1 MRIHRDNDQ
10 AAGPLFA
17 PVPRQ
22 VRIRTRTPHPLRML
36 QALGASLRRGVQ
48 WLAWRRHVAALQRL
62 DDATLKDIGVLRM
75 NIESYVAE
83 HHAIAR
89 SPRCQAHEDP
99 WVCDGSMDP
108 QGRPVLRETDIY
120 R

>member
-1 MRIHRDNDQ
+1 
-10 AAGPLFA
+10 
-17 PVPRQ
+17 
-22 VRIRTRTPHPLRML
+22 ML
-36 QALGASLRRGVQ
+36 HALGDWLWRGVQ
-48 WLAWRRHVAALQRL
+48 WLSWRRHVSAPQRL
-62 DDATLKDIGVLRM
+62 DDATLKDIGVLRL

-89 SPRCQAHEDP
+89 SSRCRTREDP

-108 QGRPVLRETDIY
+108 QGRPVLRETDLY

>member
-10 AAGPLFA
+10 AAAGPLCA

-36 QALGASLRRGVQ
+36 HALGDWLWRGVQ
-48 WLAWRRHVAALQRL
+48 WLSWRRHVAALQRL
-62 DDATLKDIGVLRM
+62 DDATLKDIGVLRL
-75 NIESYVAE
+75 NIESCVAE

-89 SPRCQAHEDP
+89 SSRCQRA
-99 WVCDGSMDP
+99 
-108 QGRPVLRETDIY
+108 
-120 R
+120 